1 MDLDLNLDLE
11 DLALSGES
19 YKHFINA
26 IRSPATQIA
35 YKNSLKRYLAFLKL
49 KEVDGLL
56 TTYPNPNP
64 RYIESQIISYIM
76 YLRERGTAYA
86 TIHFLIAPIFT
97 FYQLNDVVLNRKKV
111 SRYLGEYKRVG
122 NDGSYNIEQLRIM
135 LQNADSRLSMIIH
148 ILNSTACRIGALPSL
163 TLGNLTKK
171 TDYGGLYKIVF
182 YDGTTHEYY
191 SFLSR
196 EGTQMTENYLFYRK
210 RMGENISFNES
221 TQRWE
226 PANAPLI
233 RRQFDINDLLQV
245 RQPQPMNLKGIMY
258 ILDAHLIKCGI
269 KVREHPTV
277 PQSSGKIRK
286 SAALSKGFRK
296 RTISLFIEAGLNH
309 EIRELLCD
317 HATGLDASYFR
328 PSEKQ
333 VFEEYMKAEPYL
345 TIDPSLRLQQENET
359 LKSEKSEGDARFDK
373 MQEQIN
379 RLLKNIDNQYEELGL
394 KQ

>member
-1 MDLDLNLDLE
+1 VPCYSLSRSNLDLDLE

-19 YKHFINA
+19 YKHSINA

-49 KEVDGLL
+49 KEVDDLL

-64 RYIESQIISYIM
+64 RHIESQIISYIM
-76 YLRERGTAYA
+76 YLRERGIAYA
-86 TIHFLIAPIFT
+86 TIHFLVAPIFT

-111 SRYLGEYKRVG
+111 SRYMGEYKRVAK
-122 NDGSYNIEQLRIM
+122 DGFYNTEQIHVM
-135 LQNADSRLSMIIH
+135 SKNGDPRLSMIIH

-163 TLGNLTKK
+163 TLGNLTKLP
-171 TDYGGLYKIVF
+171 DYGGLYKIVF
-182 YDGTTHEYY
+182 YEGTNNEYY

-196 EGTQMTENYLFYRK
+196 EGAQMTENYLFYRK

-245 RQPQPMNLKGIMY
+245 RQPQPMSLKGIMY

-277 PQSSGKIRK
+277 PQSTGKIRK
-286 SAALSKGFRK
+286 SVAMSKGFRK

-317 HATGLDASYFR
+317 HATGLDAAYFR

-333 VFEEYMKAEPYL
+333 VLEEYLKVEPML
-345 TIDPSLRLQQENET
+345 CVDPSIKLAQENQALRVEKNSWESLREEVNA
-359 LKSEKSEGDARFDK
+359 LKD
-373 MQEQIN
+373 
-379 RLLKNIDNQYEELGL
+379 LLKQG
-394 KQ
+394 